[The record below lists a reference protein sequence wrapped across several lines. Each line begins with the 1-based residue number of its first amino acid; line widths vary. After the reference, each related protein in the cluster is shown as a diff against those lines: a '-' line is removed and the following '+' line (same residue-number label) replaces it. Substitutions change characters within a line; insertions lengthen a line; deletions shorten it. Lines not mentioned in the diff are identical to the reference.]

1 MPRRRVHILQMGKH
15 FLYLPLYFARQNQ
28 FFGYL
33 PEDVHVEIDTCEA
46 GTDAAT
52 YAQMMDETAASRDFV
67 MAVTDP
73 IQVFQTPLNARRKP
87 AVLATLVT
95 NGAFWA
101 VNHGTRTINGLRDL
115 GAFERVIAF
124 RPGTSSY
131 NIAARIARESGT
143 TTPLDQFIEVVAPG
157 KELLLLTDAKKGRG
171 AVALSPDLL
180 TIEDM
185 THSQRAS
192 VELALGGTPEYNDV
206 LVTAL
211 VSYQEYVKDNKAV
224 VEAIVK
230 GLQKALLMTRLKHPD
245 VIKFAGD
252 YFTFGEHVSGAVT
265 KALQAEVFPLSV
277 SVAQAHWMHAAKAYF
292 EGIHPGNDW
301 TKDEEARGLSYF
313 KAFVEPYAGIAEQA
327 TQRLLDAAPPVD
339 PAGGEGRWLLALL
352 VCMVSAVGLAV
363 GFGLV
368 PALSLVGGGFMTWWF
383 ARQPWV
389 RDYPLIYWLFVVS
402 AASGTLLIAL
412 PYVSWLQVTD
422 RADPRNVGLGFIT
435 FALGTALAG
444 YAMRPKS

>member
-28 FFGYL
+28 FFGFL
-33 PEDVHVEIDTCEA
+33 PDDVHVEIDTCEA
-46 GTDAAT
+46 GSDEAT
-52 YAQMMDETAASRDFV
+52 YSQIMDETAAHRDFV

-73 IQVFQTPLNARRKP
+73 IQVFKTPLDARRKP

-101 VNHGTRTINGLRDL
+101 VNHGTRKINGLRDL
-115 GAFERVIAF
+115 GAFERVIAY

-131 NIAARIARESGT
+131 SIAARIARESGN

-157 KELLLLTDAKKGRG
+157 KELLLLTDAKKGHG

-185 THSQRAS
+185 THNQRAS

-211 VSYQEYVKDNKAV
+211 VSYQQYVKDNRTIV
-224 VEAIVK
+224 DAIVM

-245 VIKFAGD
+245 VIKFAED
-252 YFTFGEHVSGAVT
+252 YFTFGEHASGAVS

-292 EGIHPGNDW
+292 EANHPGGGW
-301 TKDEEARGLSYF
+301 TRDEEERGIEYF
-313 KAFVEPYAGIAEQA
+313 KAFVEPYSGIGEHA
-327 TQRLLDAAPPVD
+327 TKRLLDAAPQPKPDGDD
-339 PAGGEGRWLLALL
+339 PRRLLTLL
-352 VCMVSAVGLAV
+352 VCAFMAVGLAV
-363 GFGLV
+363 GLGLV
-368 PALSLVGGGFMTWWF
+368 AALCLVGGSFMTWWF
-383 ARQPWV
+383 ARQKWV
-389 RDYPLIYWLFVVS
+389 TDYRLIFWLFIVGAV
-402 AASGTLLIAL
+402 SGTLLVAL
-412 PYVSWLQVTD
+412 PYVGWLHVAD
-422 RADPRNVGLGFIT
+422 KADPRNVGLGFIT

-444 YAMRPKS
+444 YAMRPKP